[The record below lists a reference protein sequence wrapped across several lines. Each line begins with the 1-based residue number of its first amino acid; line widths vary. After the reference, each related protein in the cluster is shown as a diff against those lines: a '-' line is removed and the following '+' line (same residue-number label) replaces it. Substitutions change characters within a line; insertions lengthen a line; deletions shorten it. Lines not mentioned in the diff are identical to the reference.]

1 MLNFAL
7 QQSDSV
13 IYIYPFF
20 FIFFSIMTYP
30 RILNIVPGAVQYEL
44 VFIRCACFLSTYFLH
59 LPTDSMSYVV
69 LA

>member
-1 MLNFAL
+1 
-7 QQSDSV
+7 
-13 IYIYPFF
+13 
-20 FIFFSIMTYP
+20 MTYP

-44 VFIRCACFLSTYFLH
+44 VFIRYACFLSTYFLH